1 MPKKW
6 VRGGLTPE
14 GSVYLVEEKVP
25 RPKKTGQPEPPPNF
39 LPEDLAKT
47 SDEEHPP
54 IISFVQGVSQALE
67 KKEK

>member
-14 GSVYLVEEKVP
+14 GSVYLVEVKVP
-25 RPKKTGQPEPPPNF
+25 RLKRRQAEPSPNF
-39 LPEDLAKT
+39 PPQDLAKT
-47 SDEEHPP
+47 CGEDHPP
-54 IISFVQGVSQALE
+54 IISFVQGVSEALE